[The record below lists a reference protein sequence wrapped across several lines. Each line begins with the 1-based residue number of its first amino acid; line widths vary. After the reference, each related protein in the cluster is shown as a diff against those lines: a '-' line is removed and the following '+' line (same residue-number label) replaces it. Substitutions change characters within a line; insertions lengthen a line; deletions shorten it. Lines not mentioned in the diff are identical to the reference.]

1 MNKQTVSMVCTAA
14 ILLAGCATVGKSVT
28 QPEARALPVLKS
40 DPLRQEYAREG
51 ELMYELLVGELAGK
65 RGEIDVATEHY
76 LKASKLSKDPRIA
89 ARTARIAAFSK
100 DFDVAL
106 KAAKRWVGLEPDSVE
121 ANQVAGLLLVQGNE
135 PQAAAKH
142 LAKVVELAGEDK
154 YELSFAR
161 LSLLMARH
169 VVTDSELQTMK
180 LLATRFSS
188 VSHAQRSYAEVLYR
202 AKKYDEALKVLD
214 KALALD
220 PRDDS
225 SRILHNRTLLAL
237 GRADEALEG
246 MRKMVAQSPDDPE
259 LVHSL
264 ARMLVQANRYQ
275 EAHEQYR
282 RALELQPGDFDLL
295 YSLALLEVELKRYDE
310 ADANL
315 KKLAKSPTHAA
326 DAFYYLGRVAEERQ
340 KWDMAMS
347 WYLQIPSGERYFEAQ
362 TRVANLLAKLGR
374 RDEALAHIARL
385 RKAISEE
392 TLLAHLDLAEGDVY
406 RSAGDYKGAYT
417 FFTEALK
424 RHPNNIDLLYAR
436 AMTGEKLGHVEW
448 LERDLKTILK
458 LEPDNGTALNALGYT
473 LADHDKDLKQAYQYI
488 QRALEIRPDDAAVL
502 DSMGWVNF
510 RLGNYEEA
518 EKYLTKALSMLEDAE
533 IASHLAEVQWE
544 RGKRDK
550 AVETVRKALKIYP
563 HDDRLLK
570 LKKRISD

>member
-1 MNKQTVSMVCTAA
+1 MNKQTVSMVCAA
-14 ILLAGCATVGKSVT
+14 VALVAGCATTGKPVNGPAASAV
-28 QPEARALPVLKS
+28 PVLKH
-40 DPLRQEYAREG
+40 DPLRPEYAREG
-51 ELMYELLVGELAGK
+51 QLMYELLVGELAGK

-76 LKASKLSKDPRIA
+76 LRASKLSNDPRIA

-106 KAAKRWVGLEPDSVE
+106 KAAKRWVRLEPDSIE
-121 ANQVAGLLLVQGNE
+121 ANQVVGLLLVQGNQPE
-135 PQAAAKH
+135 AAAKH
-142 LAKVVELAGEDK
+142 LAKVVELAGKDK

-169 VVTDSELQTMK
+169 VVTDAELKTMR
-180 LLATRFSS
+180 LLAERFPK

-202 AKKYDEALKVLD
+202 AKQYDQALKVLD

-225 SRILHNRTLLAL
+225 SRILRNRTLLAL
-237 GRADEALEG
+237 GRVDEALDG
-246 MRKMVAQSPDDPE
+246 MRKMVAESPDDPE

-275 EAHEQYR
+275 EAHQQYL

-310 ADANL
+310 AVANL

-340 KWDMAMS
+340 QWDMAMS

-374 RDEALAHIARL
+374 RDEALEHIARL
-385 RKAISEE
+385 RKSVSDE

-406 RSAGDYKGAYT
+406 RSAGDYEGAYK

-436 AMTGEKLGHVEW
+436 AMTGEKLGHIDW

-473 LADHDKDLKQAYQYI
+473 LADHGKDLQQAYQYI
-488 QRALEIRPDDAAVL
+488 KRALEIRPDDAAVL

-510 RLGNYEEA
+510 RLGNYKEA

-544 RGKRDK
+544 LGKRAK
-550 AVETVRKALKIYP
+550 AVETVRKALKVYP

-570 LKKRISD
+570 LQKRISN